1 MGFRDRGGNTRSF
14 PVRGEPDEPTL
25 WDHNPRCGQP
35 GRGSANSARDP
46 PTREGEPAAWAKAA
60 LERARGLVPMAV
72 SCQAAATFWCCQA
85 VFSSYLVPVL
95 RQPCRMPTSRFASC
109 RSAAWWPIF
118 LARSAS

>member
-1 MGFRDRGGNTRSF
+1 VGFRDRGGNTRSF

-25 WDHNPRCGQP
+25 WGPQPPMRPTGPGVGELGPRPRPAKGNPLP
-35 GRGSANSARDP
+35 
-46 PTREGEPAAWAKAA
+46 WAKAA
-60 LERARGLVPMAV
+60 RSGPPGLVPMAV
-72 SCQAAATFWCCQA
+72 SRQAAATFWCCQA

>member
-14 PVRGEPDEPTL
+14 PVRGEPDEPTPL
-25 WDHNPRCGQP
+25 GTTTPDAANRAVGVGELGPRPRPAKGNPLP
-35 GRGSANSARDP
+35 
-46 PTREGEPAAWAKAA
+46 WAKAA
-60 LERARGLVPMAV
+60 RRAPGLVPMAV
-72 SCQAAATFWCCQA
+72 SRQAAATFWCCQA